1 MVFLQFRSGFLQAFL
16 RLLNPL
22 EKGHGDALQRGWMFF
37 FYNSSG
43 HRRPPC
49 GSEPARESVVS
60 DTIDIE

>member
-37 FYNSSG
+37 YNSSG

-49 GSEPARESVVS
+49 GSELARESVVS